1 MVALRRKARTY
12 TLYEYGH
19 PVLTGSLAD
28 VARLACV
35 SEKTIQ
41 NYAAPNNR
49 HPYRRVVRND
59 APVLPKRRADG
70 PFVHGAYTLYEYDA
84 PVLTGSLETLA
95 RLLCVR
101 KKTILNYSAGSNQH
115 PYRDVI
121 RQASLKTLDRM
132 YGIYHVY
139 QGDRL
144 IQTGTRADIMRRLG
158 IKRATFDYY
167 LTPTYA
173 ARADARER
181 DRTYMRDGVL
191 RIIAPDGRLLKD
203 A

>member
-1 MVALRRKARTY
+1 MRTY
-12 TLYEYGH
+12 TLYEYGE
-19 PVLTGSLAD
+19 PVMSGSLAT
-28 VARLACV
+28 VAQLACV

-49 HPYRRVVRND
+49 HPYRHAVRGE
-59 APVLPKRRADG
+59 APVLSKRRADG
-70 PFVHGAYTLYEYDA
+70 PFVHGEYTLYEYDE
-84 PVLTGSLETLA
+84 PVLTGSLATLA

-101 KKTILNYSAGSNQH
+101 KKTILNYSAGSNRH

-132 YGIYHVY
+132 YGVYHVY

-144 IQTGTRADIMRRLG
+144 IQTGTRDAIMRRLG
-158 IKRATFDYY
+158 IKRTTFDYY

-181 DRTYMRDGVL
+181 ERTYVRNGVL
-191 RIIAPDGRLLKD
+191 RILAPDALLSRD